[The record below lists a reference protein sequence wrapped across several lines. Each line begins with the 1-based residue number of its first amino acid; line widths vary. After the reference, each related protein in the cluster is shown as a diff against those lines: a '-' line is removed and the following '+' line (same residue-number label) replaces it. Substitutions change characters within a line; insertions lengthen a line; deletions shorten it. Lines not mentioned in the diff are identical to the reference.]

1 MKKYAYL
8 LPISISLT
16 LPMSALD
23 NPMDNYQQNFMQSI
37 GAYSKVDLAKQG
49 EAKDGK
55 GQGAL
60 EDSYM
65 DTVIYNDIHSRQSHR
80 GQSRMQNG
88 VQEFAADG
96 IKLAKPHTDH
106 IAYTS
111 ERYAQM
117 EKDRLEKEKQDE
129 LAKQEKPKYFVGGY
143 CIATKRT
150 EILKSS
156 SFSSFDCELEFGD
169 GQYREVQ
176 VFGGIYPNYE
186 KEILVSLP
194 IYATLPNG
202 KRVSMSG
209 VIMNVDKTSLNIANE
224 VESYRIRRWVAKYG
238 LTFNN
243 VAYRYATMYM
253 EDLRASR
260 RSMETTY
267 LTTTIDGSGVTTTT
281 PVQNINTAPPS
292 ASETFALAG
301 VELFSRLM
309 AVGAENLLENTA
321 PLFTVYEGQRVWVE
335 GVIDTDTEKSYG
347 TLKEMDQTIKDE
359 IRNENQQF
367 MRVDNI
373 NAVNGAV
380 GTSAITSTIR

>member
-8 LPISISLT
+8 LPMSISLA
-16 LPMSALD
+16 LPMNASS
-23 NPMDNYQQNFMQSI
+23 NPMDSYQQNFMQSI
-37 GAYSKVDLAKQG
+37 GAYNKVDLAKQG

-55 GQGAL
+55 GQGGL

-65 DTVIYNDIHSRQSHR
+65 DTVIYNDIHSQQSHR
-80 GQSRMQNG
+80 GQSKIQSGIQAFQPNG
-88 VQEFAADG
+88 IE
-96 IKLAKPHTDH
+96 LAKPNTEYM
-106 IAYTS
+106 AYTS
-111 ERYAQM
+111 EKYAQM
-117 EKDRLEKEKQDE
+117 EKDRLEKEKKDE
-129 LAKQEKPKYFVGGY
+129 LAKKERPKYFVGGY

-176 VFGGIYPNYE
+176 IFAGIYPNYE
-186 KEILVSLP
+186 KEVLVTLP

-202 KRVSMSG
+202 KRASMSG

-224 VESYRIRRWVAKYG
+224 VESYKIRRWVAKYG
-238 LTFNN
+238 LSFNN
-243 VAYRYATMYM
+243 VAYKYATMYM

-267 LTTTIDGSGVTTTT
+267 LTTTIDGSGITTTT
-281 PVQNINTAPPS
+281 PVQNVNTAPPS

-301 VELFSRLM
+301 IELFSRLM
-309 AVGAENLLENTA
+309 AVGAENLLDSTA
-321 PLFTVYEGQRVWVE
+321 PLFTVYKGQRVWVE

-347 TLKEMDQTIKDE
+347 TLKGMDETIKNE
-359 IRNENQQF
+359 IRSENQQF
-367 MRVDNI
+367 MQMDRIDS
-373 NAVNGAV
+373 VNSVPGA
-380 GTSAITSTIR
+380 STIR